1 MPIDPA
7 TCAHALP
14 SIPARTRA
22 RRRHRQLRSAGS
34 AAAAALVVAGLAAM
48 PIYLVFGLR
57 PWDTAIAHDG
67 ARLLRLAAGS
77 LRAVACALLVAIP
90 LGLACAMYTA
100 HFAAPRLRAWMKPGF
115 ELFAAVPTVV
125 FGLVATA
132 TLAPWLK
139 HHVAT
144 ALLLLVLVP
153 CVLLAA
159 GFAFGSRARGWLPLA
174 LLPLVITLVAAGA
187 WAAGHADSALI
198 HPDSPWNAM
207 LVGFALGFAALPL
220 VFSVAE
226 DALALVPAAHTRAA
240 FALGAT
246 RWQAL
251 VTIVLPAAGSG
262 LLAAAVLGFSRCFGE
277 TMIVLM
283 AGGNAFGAPFDP
295 LSAVRTLSSE
305 LAVSMPDAAPHGAA
319 WGDLLLAALALLAVS
334 VLASAI
340 AEGMRSRLRG
350 RLGQADP

>member
-1 MPIDPA
+1 M
-7 TCAHALP
+7 
-14 SIPARTRA
+14 
-22 RRRHRQLRSAGS
+22 
-34 AAAAALVVAGLAAM
+34 AAALVVAGLAAM
-48 PIYLVFGLR
+48 PIYLMLGLR
-57 PWDTAIAHDG
+57 PWEGSTAHDG

-77 LRAVACALLVAIP
+77 LRAVACALVVAIP
-90 LGLACAMYTA
+90 LGLACAAYTA
-100 HFAAPRLRAWMKPGF
+100 HFAAPRLRAWLKPGF

-139 HHVAT
+139 HHIAA
-144 ALLLLVLVP
+144 ALLLLVAVP

-159 GFAFGSRARGWLPLA
+159 GFTFGARARGWLPLA
-174 LLPLVITLVAAGA
+174 LLPLVIALVAAGA
-187 WAAGHADSALI
+187 WAAGRSDAALI
-198 HPDSPWNAM
+198 HPDSPWNAL
-207 LVGFALGFAALPL
+207 LVGFALGLAALPL

-226 DALALVPAAHTRAA
+226 DALALVPAAHARAA

-262 LLAAAVLGFSRCFGE
+262 LLAAVVLGFSRCFGE

-305 LAVSMPDAAPHGAA
+305 LAVSMPDAAPRSEA
-319 WGDLLLAALALLAVS
+319 WGDLLLAALALLVVS

-340 AEGMRSRLRG
+340 AEGLRARLRE
-350 RLGQADP
+350 RLAQVDS

>member
-1 MPIDPA
+1 
-7 TCAHALP
+7 
-14 SIPARTRA
+14 
-22 RRRHRQLRSAGS
+22 
-34 AAAAALVVAGLAAM
+34 
-48 PIYLVFGLR
+48 
-57 PWDTAIAHDG
+57 
-67 ARLLRLAAGS
+67 
-77 LRAVACALLVAIP
+77 
-90 LGLACAMYTA
+90 
-100 HFAAPRLRAWMKPGF
+100 
-115 ELFAAVPTVV
+115 
-125 FGLVATA
+125 
-132 TLAPWLK
+132 
-139 HHVAT
+139 
-144 ALLLLVLVP
+144 
-153 CVLLAA
+153 
-159 GFAFGSRARGWLPLA
+159 
-174 LLPLVITLVAAGA
+174 
-187 WAAGHADSALI
+187 
-198 HPDSPWNAM
+198 M